1 MSEPVVGV
9 RIALNVGENLR
20 APELL
25 VGLWPRP
32 MLWAAMPEAAIYED
46 GNPGASE
53 DDVRTSRRILE
64 RLGIDQVSKPHC
76 MQQLPDAQLSRRIA
90 LRCRLHALSSQLRGR
105 QRR

>member
-1 MSEPVVGV
+1 MSEPFVGV
-9 RIALNVGENLR
+9 RIALDVGENLR

-46 GNPGASE
+46 RNPGTSE

-76 MQQLPDAQLSRRIA
+76 MQ
-90 LRCRLHALSSQLRGR
+90 
-105 QRR
+105 